1 MKRSNSKPP
10 YPVLLTG
17 EVATCR
23 GIANIQEIEDAFQTC
38 EIERQMLHTLADYM
52 LGDEQ
57 TIKEIHEMIDKRID
71 EMYR

>member
-1 MKRSNSKPP
+1 MKKPASKPP

-17 EVATCR
+17 EVATYR
-23 GIANIQEIEDAFQTC
+23 GITNIQEIEDAFQTC

-57 TIKEIHEMIDKRID
+57 TIEEVHAIIEKRIN
-71 EMYR
+71 EIYR